1 MFENLLALT
10 HNVSRLKLSDTLT
23 ATDQPVDVNSRSSC
37 ELTSSP
43 SLVCAGLWPANGRRA
58 EPCHGRGPCHG
69 WGGRATAPR
78 QANGRRLSSDHA
90 PTDQRAAMRG
100 ENTSFEMLY
109 EESTS
114 SKIRAPGEHRCIFEI
129 VNATQCKSMQV
140 NVRTERQGGVRLPTL
155 RSLYVRVTRYKPRI
169 VVSSDDDAP
178 EASLVPPQLMARW

>member
-1 MFENLLALT
+1 M
-10 HNVSRLKLSDTLT
+10 KLPDTST
-23 ATDQPVDVNSRSSC
+23 ASDQPVDVNSRSSC
-37 ELTSSP
+37 ELVSSP
-43 SLVCAGLWPANGRRA
+43 SLICAGLWPANGRRA

-69 WGGRATAPR
+69 WGAVPRLRDRLTAGGCRATMHP
-78 QANGRRLSSDHA
+78 
-90 PTDQRAAMRG
+90 PTKGWPCAVKSHHLRCS
-100 ENTSFEMLY
+100 TYY
-109 EESTS
+109 EGA